1 MTNIRNAMMAAAGGA
16 GLDGYVVENSLL
28 LNDDDSAHLT
38 TTMGTFD
45 SNDIGTV
52 SFWFKRGN
60 NGISHMHLFTHGTAI
75 LRLRA
80 KIGSTDAIWIETA
93 TGTQKKT
100 TQVFRDNQAWY
111 HIVVACD
118 STQAS
123 NSDRI
128 KLYINGTQV
137 TDFETDTA
145 HTQNQDFFFNA
156 EAWWVGSYLDTTLN
170 SDGYMSQFCFIDG
183 QQLTPSSFGEF
194 DDQGYWRPIDLSGL
208 TFGTNGFLQ
217 DYSDSSHFGK
227 NAAVADPTAYV
238 PVSVNFDGSA
248 DYLTVTSA
256 TLGAGDAKTGC
267 GSVWF
272 KNGGSDGTNRHIVS
286 GTSSHFAVYLN
297 TSNQLRVTGEDAS
310 HVSAFTM
317 VSTQTFTSSNADK
330 WYHVAWSYDAA
341 SASNQMYINGVAENL
356 STDTNSDRDI
366 DYTIDY
372 VVGARHT
379 YFDENWTGD
388 IADLYLNF
396 ATNIDLSNA
405 SNLAEFIS
413 ADGLPVDLGSDG
425 STPTASAPIIYLN
438 QNTLATWHTN
448 AGSGGGFTEVGALTA
463 GSAVR
468 NAKSNDF
475 TNNNTVVTSTHT
487 PTNIHTQL
495 NGVWN
500 EHFQVGSGR
509 ATITLSNGNRTGA
522 YSVSG
527 SEGDSAIATTLVFPN
542 TGKFHWEWVCDS
554 VGAHAN
560 SGLIC
565 MIVPAYQHHEDDV
578 QGADGIVLLYHNADK
593 TAGNTI
599 FSEGVEELAA
609 DSDGLTATDRFSYD
623 WDIAGGICIVKKD
636 GSPIKTITGITVPT
650 SPHFI
655 LFRTNA
661 GASTRAVTWTANFEA
676 DNFVDTPAADH
687 VAINT
692 TNIAEATTRTV
703 SDPYEHWA
711 NCLYDGTGAA
721 LDITIANETPNGS
734 TFDPEFVWTK
744 NRDQNDEHK
753 IVDIVRGATKEL
765 NSDSNNAES
774 TDANGVTSITSTDK
788 YVLGTGAGGYNDSG
802 EAFVGWAAKLG
813 GAAVANTDGSITS
826 SVSAN
831 TTLGMSVGTYTGSGS
846 TATVGHGLSTTPGMI
861 IVKKTSG
868 AGDSWTVY
876 HSGNTSAPETDYLS
890 LDVTAATSDY
900 PIWNDTAPTSSVFSV
915 YSAEPRVNETS
926 ATYMFIAF
934 APSEF
939 ISIGSYEGN
948 ANADGPYVPCINS
961 AGIPLQ
967 PIWSLVKNID
977 TVKNWVL
984 IDAGREPYN
993 VMDNHLEPDT
1003 SDAEPGE
1010 GAGDWYRADM
1020 VSGGIK
1026 LRGTGQPSNY
1036 TTLIHLTIGIP
1047 VIDKAGRILTAR

>member
-317 VSTQTFTSSNADK
+317 ISTQTFTSSNADK

-487 PTNIHTQL
+487 PTNTHAT
-495 NGVWN
+495 WN
-500 EHFQVGSGR
+500 PLHVFDSAV
-509 ATITLSNGNRTGA
+509 TYSNGNRRALADTYGGTIAA
-522 YSVSG
+522 YSTLSIPNGASMKVYFELSIDTLWDTNG
-527 SEGDSAIATTLVFPN
+527 RLKIGCAKLAQTNTSATTTGYVSYRDDGDMIDEGSTSTSWGATFQN
-542 TGKFHWEWVCDS
+542 TGTDY
-554 VGAHAN
+554 VGVA
-560 SGLIC
+560 I
-565 MIVPAYQHHEDDV
+565 E
-578 QGADGIVLLYHNADK
+578 
-593 TAGNTI
+593 T
-599 FSEGVEELAA
+599 
-609 DSDGLTATDRFSYD
+609 
-623 WDIAGGICIVKKD
+623 D
-636 GSPIKTITGITVPT
+636 GSNVDVWFAKNNSWQASGDPGAGT
-650 SPHFI
+650 SPAATMTQDDNIVIFGN
-655 LFRTNA
+655 FDEN
-661 GASTRAVTWTANFEA
+661 GSSTSGTLAVEA
-676 DNFVDTPAADH
+676 DDWQGTAPTDFVAL
-687 VAINT
+687 NT
-692 TNIAEATTRTV
+692 TNIAAATTRTGADYTDAFTQV
-703 SDPYEHWA
+703 IDTEANIVATLEAAHSYTNYLQIYKNRDSAESWYGQFSHDSGNAHTWSTTNTKTTFPSLSGSDNFVGYAFNGDATGISIGTVTHTNGGGDTTVTHNAGDADCAIYMFSRTASSEIAQYHPAYTPGELA
-711 NCLYDGTGAA
+711 EITGTGAA
-721 LDITIANETPNGS
+721 GVNAIIQNVSANAFDIDDATVTATYDYLVLSKACPYVGITEHVGNASAADGTFIPVVNGEGIS
-734 TFDPEFVWTK
+734 LLPKWYHTLRYSAGGSRYLYDDL
-744 NRDQNDEHK
+744 R
-753 IVDIVRGATKEL
+753 
-765 NSDSNNAES
+765 
-774 TDANGVTSITSTDK
+774 
-788 YVLGTGAGGYNDSG
+788 GGYNINNDYLVLNTNAVESDVS
-802 EAFVGWAAKLG
+802 EIDFVLG
-813 GAAVANTDGSITS
+813 GGKLRT
-826 SVSAN
+826 
-831 TTLGMSVGTYTGSGS
+831 TGS
-846 TATVGHGLSTTPGMI
+846 L
-861 IVKKTSG
+861 
-868 AGDSWTVY
+868 
-876 HSGNTSAPETDYLS
+876 
-890 LDVTAATSDY
+890 
-900 PIWNDTAPTSSVFSV
+900 
-915 YSAEPRVNETS
+915 
-926 ATYMFIAF
+926 
-934 APSEF
+934 
-939 ISIGSYEGN
+939 
-948 ANADGPYVPCINS
+948 NS
-961 AGIPLQ
+961 AGS
-967 PIWSLVKNID
+967 WSDV
-977 TVKNWVL
+977 
-984 IDAGREPYN
+984 
-993 VMDNHLEPDT
+993 VM
-1003 SDAEPGE
+1003 
-1010 GAGDWYRADM
+1010 
-1020 VSGGIK
+1020 
-1026 LRGTGQPSNY
+1026 
-1036 TTLIHLTIGIP
+1036 GIP
-1047 VIDKAGRILTAR
+1047 AIDSNGRILAAR